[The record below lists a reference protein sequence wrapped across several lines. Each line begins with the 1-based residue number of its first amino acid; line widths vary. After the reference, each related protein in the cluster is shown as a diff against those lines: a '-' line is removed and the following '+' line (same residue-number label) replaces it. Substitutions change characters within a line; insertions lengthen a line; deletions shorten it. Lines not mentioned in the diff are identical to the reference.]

1 MKPTTNKTH
10 RPRLLVQIPL
20 TNKVFRSRTA
30 VCGCRGRIDAKN
42 PTCSICHDWSSKQV
56 EVEKLGVWSLL
67 LLVLSVL
74 AVVVGV
80 LLFQELLLVAGI
92 VCSLVA
98 VLGFLY
104 GSNLD

>member
-1 MKPTTNKTH
+1 
-10 RPRLLVQIPL
+10 
-20 TNKVFRSRTA
+20 
-30 VCGCRGRIDAKN
+30 
-42 PTCSICHDWSSKQV
+42 
-56 EVEKLGVWSLL
+56 VEKLGVWSLL